1 MDASHQLREDFPE
14 YFLELGI
21 IFYVGFELQ
30 SHGIKEHL
38 RLLYLHKTIAGVF
51 PFVIWNLLLVG
62 QFIVLRLIR
71 EFDITVLFL
80 KRY

>member
-51 PFVIWNLLLVG
+51 PFVI
-62 QFIVLRLIR
+62 
-71 EFDITVLFL
+71 
-80 KRY
+80 